1 MRTLITMAFGGGLV
15 VAVMLVFF
23 QLTPRDSSAIHLD
36 RITQSVGGQWDRLTF
51 DPRVDQPAPADP
63 PPPPPVVPSV
73 LVHPVEPPTPAA
85 PVDPLPIPEPDPA
98 APAGDAGQTPS
109 AQAVGYERLNAD
121 LLAVADALDRLNR
134 KLNDQIRK
142 PRDGPSDA
150 R

>member
-98 APAGDAGQTPS
+98 GG
-109 AQAVGYERLNAD
+109 R
-121 LLAVADALDRLNR
+121 VAD
-134 KLNDQIRK
+134 
-142 PRDGPSDA
+142 PPDA
-150 R
+150 CPGETPLPGRPPLLVAETYFCGLARNV